1 MDSKKDF
8 ENEFWIMTLIW
19 GTPAILGIIGLII
32 STILSLMEVFPTTPS
47 IVFQIINGISIA
59 LIIIFG
65 IIWSQKN
72 KKLQEK
78 YRESLNK
85 KNDPT

>member
-1 MDSKKDF
+1 MNSKKDF
-8 ENEFWIMTLIW
+8 NHELWIMTLIW
-19 GTPAILGIIGLII
+19 GSPAILGLIGLIT
-32 STILSLMEVFPTTPS
+32 STLFDLLELFPTTPS

-65 IIWSQKN
+65 IIWSRKN

-78 YRESLNK
+78 YQDSSNK
-85 KNDPT
+85 NINTT